1 MSRLYGPGLILGM
14 LLLAAAPT
22 EVPAESGDGLGI
34 PVERTTLAN
43 GLRVVL
49 SPNDFSPTVAVALY
63 YNVGSKMEEK
73 GRSGFAHLFEHMMFQ
88 GSENV
93 PKTGHFKIIS
103 SHGGDFN
110 GSTGEDYT
118 NYYQEIPAQMLPVV
132 LWLESDRMRSLKVTA
147 ENFENQR
154 AVVIEEKLQ
163 NYDNE
168 PYVPSFLEINRLSY
182 EGWWP
187 YEHSVI
193 GDMKD
198 LKKAK
203 LEWVQEFFAAY
214 YNPAN
219 AILTIT
225 GNFKR
230 EDAVALVQEYFGDIP
245 SPPSIPAFKPKPFKP
260 AGKEKKKIMYDPLA
274 PLPAFHVTYHIP
286 PMRSPDYYPLKLIA
300 MAMGDGESSRLY
312 QKLVKERQAVQ
323 EMYVD
328 LDGRKEPDL
337 FSIFMILTGA
347 ETADDVRD
355 SIYGEIASIAA
366 KGLSGNELTK
376 VKNRIKLRYVANVD
390 NNLSLAVML
399 GKYELLWGDAGLV
412 NSEVDRF
419 AAVTNDDIMK
429 AAKTYLVQKSRTVL
443 EVLPAEGGN

>member
-1 MSRLYGPGLILGM
+1 MRRTYRLGLFLGL
-14 LLLAAAPT
+14 LLLAA
-22 EVPAESGDGLGI
+22 VPAGVPAASGDELGI

-43 GLRVVL
+43 GLRVIL
-49 SPNDFSPTVAVALY
+49 SPNHFSPTVAVAVF
-63 YNVGSKMEEK
+63 YNVGSKMEVK

-198 LKKAK
+198 LEKAK
-203 LEWVQEFFAAY
+203 LEWVQGFFASY

-219 AILTIT
+219 AVLAIT
-225 GNFKR
+225 GNFDPKSAL
-230 EDAVALVQEYFGDIP
+230 ELVQEYFGDIP
-245 SPPSIPAFKPKPFKP
+245 SPPSIPAFNPKPFKP
-260 AGKEKKKIMYDPLA
+260 AGKEKSKIMYDPLA

-286 PMRSPDYYPLKLIA
+286 PMRSSEYYPLKLIA

-347 ETADDVRD
+347 ETADEVRSAVYD
-355 SIYGEIASIAA
+355 EIAAIAA
-366 KGLSGNELTK
+366 KGLSGTELTK
-376 VKNRIKLRYVANVD
+376 VRSRIKLRYVANVD
-390 NNLSLAVML
+390 SNLSLAVML

-412 NSEVDRF
+412 NSEVGRF
-419 AAVTNDDIMK
+419 MAVTNEDIRN
-429 AAKTYLVQKSRTVL
+429 AAGTYLVKKRRTVL
-443 EVLPAEGGN
+443 DVLPAEGGN